1 MRVKNRA
8 YVTTSGSNL
17 TNEFQNQRRSIYLP
31 VVRSSVYEVLQAL
44 DFPDPAVS
52 NGDRATTTVAPQAL
66 LMMNSSLVDEATAT
80 LSQRLLPLNSSKRLE
95 TAYNLIMGRSPKSE
109 EISGAQAYIQQV
121 SEASVSTGIS
131 AEEASLFAWQSLCRV
146 LLSSNEFIYIE

>member
-1 MRVKNRA
+1 
-8 YVTTSGSNL
+8 
-17 TNEFQNQRRSIYLP
+17 
-31 VVRSSVYEVLQAL
+31 
-44 DFPDPAVS
+44 
-52 NGDRATTTVAPQAL
+52 
-66 LMMNSSLVDEATAT
+66 MNSSLVDEATAA